1 MKSYCLKDK
10 KSGKIFRAFFTE
22 QELTQ
27 LMSENPHII
36 ECLDCPEC
44 LDAPSITLEN

>member
-1 MKSYCLKDK
+1 MKSYCLKDED
-10 KSGKIFRAFFTE
+10 SGKVFRTFLTE
-22 QELTQ
+22 QGLTQ
-27 LMSENPHII
+27 LMNEKPHIV